1 MIGGIHIQYYFVC
14 KRKLWLY
21 AKNIGMEKEHERVL
35 DGKLLHEDSYNRS
48 RKKELFTDEGFKV
61 DALDSEYVRE
71 VKLTSKMTKADQ
83 YQLLFYL
90 YRLKKRGLV
99 RKGLVSYPKERKT
112 EEIVLTKAD
121 EETLEDIEKEIK
133 QIIDQPVPPQLVR
146 KKYCKQCAYYD
157 FCFASEGEVDED
169 V

>member
-1 MIGGIHIQYYFVC
+1 
-14 KRKLWLY
+14 
-21 AKNIGMEKEHERVL
+21 
-35 DGKLLHEDSYNRS
+35 SYNRS

-99 RKGLVSYPKERKT
+99 RKGLVSYAKERKT

-121 EETLEDIEKEIK
+121 EEAIEDIEKEIK
-133 QIIDQPVPPQLVR
+133 QKNGR
-146 KKYCKQCAYYD
+146 
-157 FCFASEGEVDED
+157 ASSR
-169 V
+169 